1 MEIPLF
7 VSRFPVMEHPQKN
20 DIIAD
25 IKQFFSTNAFD
36 ILNENTRQY
45 GDYMAAGALYCIYI
59 YPLGD
64 PQKLKA
70 VARYFAYWALVDDL
84 YFDNSTDLDEIRRM
98 MEQYIAATEGS
109 FDDPRFAPVHAFCS
123 RSDWNEGTLALF
135 RTEIKKYLDGMM
147 QLRIAEVQE
156 QHLTV
161 EEYLRHRHYNVAM
174 WVIFSILYD
183 TQNDLELSTFRHPG
197 FAEIFDC
204 SSRCIAILLDLY
216 NLRAKKEEKSDY
228 TNLVRV
234 MQRAEGL
241 DEDAAIRKCIRLF
254 YDYER
259 KMEEAC
265 DRLEAAYPREVL
277 YFKYV
282 ESGSVRYCTES
293 RKMRYRQV
301 SDVDENL
308 VNGRTVL

>member
-25 IKQFFSTNAFD
+25 IKQFFTTTAFD

-64 PQKLKA
+64 TEKLKA

-84 YFDNSTDLDEIRRM
+84 YFDNSTDLDDIRRM
-98 MEQYIAATEGS
+98 MEQFIAATEGTS
-109 FDDPRFAPVHAFCS
+109 GDSRFAPVAAFCS
-123 RSDWNEGTLALF
+123 RTDWNEGTLDLF
-135 RTEIKKYLDGMM
+135 RSEIIKYLEGMM

-156 QHLTV
+156 QRLTV
-161 EEYLRHRHYNVAM
+161 EEYLRCRHYNIAM
-174 WVIFSILYD
+174 WVIFSLLYD
-183 TQNDLELSTFRHPG
+183 TQDDLELSTFRHPG
-197 FAEIFDC
+197 FADIFDC
-204 SSRCIAILLDLY
+204 SSKCIAVLLDLY
-216 NLRAKKEEKSDY
+216 NLKAKKEEKSEY

-241 DEDAAIRKCIRLF
+241 DEDAAIRKCIQLF
-254 YDYER
+254 YDYELE
-259 KMEEAC
+259 MEEAC
-265 DRLEAAYPREVL
+265 DRLAADYPREVL

-293 RKMRYRQV
+293 RKMRYQQV
-301 SDVDENL
+301 SDTDESL